1 MATGLLILC
10 VGRGTKAI
18 DGFMAQSKAYSGVLR
33 LGEGTPSFDAD
44 SPVDQRE
51 PWEHITGVWPAAR
64 RVFVARCCWAHRL
77 GCPHRR
83 AVLAAC
89 GNLPAQQPLAYTG
102 PPSLHVATC
111 LPSSPWPRLAR
122 LRCMWQPACPA
133 APGLDRP
140 ARSSTVALPAA
151 APTSAP
157 LSSTRADEELERAA
171 AALTGDLQQV
181 PPIFSAIK
189 VDGQRLYKAARAG
202 ESAESMRL
210 EPRAVHV
217 DRFVVARDPSDAQ
230 SVRFEVKCSKG
241 TYVRSLA
248 ADLGRALG
256 SAAHLTALRRES
268 IGEHSVSA
276 AWQVQA
282 LVDALAVQRD
292 AQRAEQR
299 ATSGSGGGG
308 SGTEPVAAEPAA
320 ELEPAADA

>member
-1 MATGLLILC
+1 M
-10 VGRGTKAI
+10 
-18 DGFMAQSKAYSGVLR
+18 
-33 LGEGTPSFDAD
+33 
-44 SPVDQRE
+44 
-51 PWEHITGVWPAAR
+51 
-64 RVFVARCCWAHRL
+64 
-77 GCPHRR
+77 
-83 AVLAAC
+83 
-89 GNLPAQQPLAYTG
+89 
-102 PPSLHVATC
+102 
-111 LPSSPWPRLAR
+111 
-122 LRCMWQPACPA
+122 
-133 APGLDRP
+133 
-140 ARSSTVALPAA
+140 
-151 APTSAP
+151 
-157 LSSTRADEELERAA
+157 
-171 AALTGDLQQV
+171 

-230 SVRFEVKCSKG
+230 SVHFEVKCSKG

-308 SGTEPVAAEPAA
+308 GGTEPVAAEPAA
-320 ELEPAADA
+320 DA